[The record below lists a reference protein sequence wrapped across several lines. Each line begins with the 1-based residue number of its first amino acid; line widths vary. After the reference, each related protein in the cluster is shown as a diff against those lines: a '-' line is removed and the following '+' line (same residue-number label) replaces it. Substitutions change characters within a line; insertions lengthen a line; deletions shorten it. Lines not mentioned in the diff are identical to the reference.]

1 MTQTV
6 LLLGATGHLGSRVAH
21 HLLRQPEAR
30 LRLLV
35 RPGALSDPAKARMV
49 GNLFDEGAEV
59 IEGDL
64 ADAASLDRATQGVD
78 VVVSCVQGG
87 PETILDG
94 QVALAE
100 AARRQGVRRILP
112 SDFALDF
119 FDGPTELHLPFDLR
133 RQVGARIAQ
142 SGLEVVHVLNGGF
155 MDVVAAPFAGILDQA
170 AGAIRF
176 WGTGEERFDLTS
188 VEDTARF
195 TARAALDRALP
206 SGKFAV
212 SGSQL
217 SFHDMASAV
226 EAATG
231 QPLRR
236 ESLGPVEELRRQ
248 LADTTARD
256 PNPYARMGE
265 RYQLFMLTVSPLSE
279 LRNDS
284 YDGLRP
290 ESFHDFAQRQFGQEA

>member
-1 MTQTV
+1 MTQTI
-6 LLLGATGHLGSRVAH
+6 LLVGATGHLGSRVAH
-21 HLLRQPEAR
+21 HLQREPGTLLCLLAR
-30 LRLLV
+30 
-35 RPGALSDPAKARMV
+35 PTGLSDPAKARTS
-49 GNLFDEGAEV
+49 GDLFDNGAEV

-64 ADAASLDRATQGVD
+64 ADPASLDRAARGAA

-94 QVALAE
+94 QIALAE
-100 AARRQGVRRILP
+100 AARRQGVRRVLP

-119 FDGPTELHLPFDLR
+119 CDGPTEPHLPFDLR
-133 RQVGARIAQ
+133 SQADARIAQ
-142 SGLEVVHVLNGGF
+142 GGLEVVHVLNGGF
-155 MDVVAAPFAGILDQA
+155 MDVVAAPFAGILDRE

-188 VEDTARF
+188 VEGTARF
-195 TARAALDRALP
+195 TARAALDRDLP

-212 SGSQL
+212 SGSRL
-217 SFHDMASAV
+217 SFHEMADAV

-236 ESLGPVEELRRQ
+236 ESLGSVEEPRRE
-248 LADTTARD
+248 LEDTTARN
-256 PNPYARMGE
+256 PNPYARIGE
-265 RYQLFMLTVSPLSE
+265 RYQLFMLTVPPLRD
-279 LRNDS
+279 LQNDR

>member
-1 MTQTV
+1 MTQTI
-6 LLLGATGHLGSRVAH
+6 LLVGATGHLGSRVAH
-21 HLLRQPEAR
+21 HLLREPEAL

-35 RPGALSDPAKARMV
+35 RPGALSDPAKAEMV

-64 ADAASLDRATQGVD
+64 ADAACLDRATQGVD

-87 PETILDG
+87 PETILGG
-94 QVALAE
+94 QVVLAE

-119 FDGPTELHLPFDLR
+119 FDGPTDLHLPFDLR
-133 RQVGARIAQ
+133 LQAGARIAQ
-142 SGLEVVHVLNGGF
+142 SGLEVVHVLNCGF
-155 MDVVAAPFAGILDQA
+155 MDVVSAPFAGILDQV

-206 SGKFAV
+206 SGQFAI
-212 SGSQL
+212 SDSQ
-217 SFHDMASAV
+217 DMVSAV
-226 EAATG
+226 VAATG

-236 ESLGPVEELRRQ
+236 ESLGSVEELRRQ
-248 LADTTARD
+248 IEDSTARD
-256 PNPYARMGE
+256 PNPYARIGE
-265 RYQLFMLTVSPLSE
+265 RYQLFMLTVLPLSE
-279 LRNDS
+279 LRNDH

-290 ESFHDFAQRQFGQEA
+290 ESFHAFAQRQFGQKA